1 MEQIRRYTYF
11 EIRKKTKIVEIE
23 PLTGQIE
30 GDSFK
35 ELQSALAMAFYE
47 SSRHVKLEL
56 GNVQFLSI
64 TVLEKLI
71 KFALDLREKNRVLIF
86 SHPAISV
93 RRYLERFRLTD
104 VILIL

>member
-1 MEQIRRYTYF
+1 
-11 EIRKKTKIVEIE
+11 
-23 PLTGQIE
+23 
-30 GDSFK
+30 
-35 ELQSALAMAFYE
+35 MAFYE

-56 GNVQFLSI
+56 GGVQFVSI
-64 TVLEKLI
+64 AVLEKLI

-86 SHPAISV
+86 SRPALPV

>member
-11 EIRKKTKIVEIE
+11 EIRKKNKVVEIE
-23 PLTGQIE
+23 PLTDQIE

-47 SSRHVKLEL
+47 SNRHVKLEL
-56 GNVQFLSI
+56 ENVQFLSI

-86 SHPAISV
+86 SHPAMSV
-93 RRYLERFRLTD
+93 RKYLERFRLTD